1 MILLKHLN
9 FWGNIWRTVP
19 RVFACSFNSKIL
31 KLYEKVFQ
39 QRSLFKSCAQK
50 YSWYYNKTIN
60 RGDTSDFIGNV
71 ENIFVCW
78 DQILE
83 GSVQNNF

>member
-1 MILLKHLN
+1 M
-9 FWGNIWRTVP
+9 
-19 RVFACSFNSKIL
+19 
-31 KLYEKVFQ
+31 
-39 QRSLFKSCAQK
+39 
-50 YSWYYNKTIN
+50 N